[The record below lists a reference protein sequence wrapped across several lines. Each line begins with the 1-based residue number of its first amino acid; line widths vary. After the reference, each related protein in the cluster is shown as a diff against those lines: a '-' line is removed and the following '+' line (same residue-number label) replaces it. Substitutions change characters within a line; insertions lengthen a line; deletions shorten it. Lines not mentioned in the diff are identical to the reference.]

1 MRKRFNMRL
10 LIAVIDINEEK
21 QQMRWERVTIFL
33 RLICLI
39 LGTGSLGVAWH
50 LTRIGS
56 SGIEDVPPPF
66 ILLASLA
73 GLGFLCIAVSGRYPR
88 LGDGKIDS

>member
-1 MRKRFNMRL
+1 
-10 LIAVIDINEEK
+10 
-21 QQMRWERVTIFL
+21 MRWKRATVFL

-39 LGTGSLGVAWH
+39 LGVGSLGVAWH

-66 ILLASLA
+66 ILVAGLA
-73 GLGFLCIAVSGRYPR
+73 GLGFLGIAVVGRYPR
-88 LGDGKIDS
+88 SNV